1 MNSKKVPF
9 SLLTILFILIIIPL
23 IMSYNS
29 QPEKKQLVFKNNP
42 GLIIGF
48 STQNFLKAMP
58 LNVTSLTEIIGY
70 GAKEGYQF
78 VEIRDQFVD
87 LTTDDCRALA
97 EVAKKNNVDL
107 VYVFNSNPLDPGYY
121 PLFERALSNVLVL
134 PGPGIL
140 RALASKT
147 EFDTDPAR
155 KGWSKDELLRIA
167 AISDNCSAICKSKN
181 IQFVFENSRE
191 AFFGDGSTYY
201 GLTDLFAS
209 TTGPGLQL
217 DIANLFMNSSRV
229 TNDPEKILKYLPGL
243 GNRWVETHLKTVHN
257 GEPQPVLADNPISV
271 VRILELMR
279 KQNVKYVAL
288 ELAAVESKQQC
299 FDNHAESI
307 QYLKDNGI
315 LEK

>member
-1 MNSKKVPF
+1 MTTKKVPF
-9 SLLTILFILIIIPL
+9 SPPAFLFIILIPL
-23 IMSYNS
+23 FMSYNK
-29 QPEKKQLVFKNNP
+29 QPEKKRLVFKNNP
-42 GLIIGF
+42 GLMIGF
-48 STQNFLKAMP
+48 STQNFLKALP
-58 LNVTSLTEIIGY
+58 LNVPGLTEIIEY

-87 LTTDDCRALA
+87 LSTDDCKALA
-97 EVAKKNNVDL
+97 DVAKKNNVDL
-107 VYVFNSNPLDPGYY
+107 VYVFNSNPLDPGFFD
-121 PLFERALSNVLVL
+121 LFERALSNVLVL

-140 RALASKT
+140 RSLASKT
-147 EFDTDPAR
+147 EFDADAAR
-155 KGWSKDELLRIA
+155 KGWSKAELTRIA
-167 AISDNCSAICKSKN
+167 SISENCAAICKSKN
-181 IQFVFENSRE
+181 LRFVFENSRE
-191 AFFGDGSTYY
+191 AFFGDGSTYF

-229 TNDPEKILKYLPGL
+229 VNDPEMILEYLPVL

-271 VRILELMR
+271 VKILELMH
-279 KQNVKYVAL
+279 KQNIKYVAL

-299 FDNHAESI
+299 FDNHAKSI
-307 QYLKDNGI
+307 QFLKDEGI